1 LTKSNSHRR
10 RLSTSRRE
18 ATAAQ
23 MLSKSLHEMHQR
35 PQEQRDKNGK
45 WTEVDILGS
54 AEAQKRA
61 ST

>member
-1 LTKSNSHRR
+1 
-10 RLSTSRRE
+10 LSTSRRE

-23 MLSKSLHEMHQR
+23 MLTESLHEMHQR

-54 AEAQKRA
+54 AEA
-61 ST
+61 